1 MGIVFFT
8 MNNIF
13 YLLIFF
19 SSFIFAQEISDNS
32 SYRLTYVLDY
42 KSDSTNS
49 NYSQQDIFYLYVTN
63 TESKFISKN
72 KIIKDSILSDIGN
85 GGNPLGF
92 FGLKNRPKSKNE
104 YIIYNTK
111 SQKTFIETIG
121 TNNFGYIIL
130 DNPKWLMT
138 GRQQNLEKFSSY
150 EAKTQNYLGRNW
162 TALFDSSHSL
172 NVGPYKFNNLP
183 GLVVKVYDDKKDYV
197 FTLQEIKKIDKTP
210 ITIVEKYKLLNDRE
224 KLLQMKISSLDNPF
238 SEAISSGIKIDVDP
252 KLMKE
257 AIERNKRLNSNPLEL
272 K

>member
-1 MGIVFFT
+1 M
-8 MNNIF
+8 MNKIF
-13 YLLIFF
+13 NLLIFF

-49 NYSQQDIFYLYVTN
+49 SYIQQEVFYLYVTN
-63 TESKFISKN
+63 TDSKFISKN
-72 KIIKDSILSDIGN
+72 KIIKDSIMTDIAN

-104 YIIYNTK
+104 YIVYNIK
-111 SQKTFIETIG
+111 SQKLFIETIG
-121 TNNFGYIIL
+121 TNNFGYTIL

-138 GRQQNLEKFSSY
+138 GKQQNLEKFRAD

-183 GLVVKVYDDKKDYV
+183 GLIVKVYDDKKDYV
-197 FTLQEIKKIDKTP
+197 FTLQEVKKIDKTP
-210 ITIVEKYKLLNDRE
+210 IIIVEKYKLLKDRE
-224 KLLQMKISSLDNPF
+224 QLIQIKNNALDNPF
-238 SEAISSGIKIDVDP
+238 AEAISGGIKINVDP
-252 KLMKE
+252 KVMKE
-257 AIERNKRLNSNPLEL
+257 AIDRNKKLNSNPLEL